1 MKKQI
6 IGSLVRFT
14 FDDNV
19 PALEFDCNKLSEA
32 NRTYAVPFGMCH
44 RLGDMAAIQKSEAN
58 GFKVTEQMR
67 RDEIAAG
74 IAHYESGL
82 ADWNLKGAARSQATA
97 KSMRA
102 AAELI
107 SELTGCSIE
116 DAMKQIAEKA
126 AA

>member
-44 RLGDMAAIQKSEAN
+44 RLGDMAAIQKSESN
-58 GFKVTEQMR
+58 SFKVTEQMR
-67 RDEIAAG
+67 HNEIAAG
-74 IAHYESGL
+74 IAHYENPS
-82 ADWNLKGAARSQATA
+82 ADWNMKGTGQSHVTA

-107 SELTGCSIE
+107 SELTGCTIE
-116 DAMKQIAEKA
+116 DAMKQITEKA